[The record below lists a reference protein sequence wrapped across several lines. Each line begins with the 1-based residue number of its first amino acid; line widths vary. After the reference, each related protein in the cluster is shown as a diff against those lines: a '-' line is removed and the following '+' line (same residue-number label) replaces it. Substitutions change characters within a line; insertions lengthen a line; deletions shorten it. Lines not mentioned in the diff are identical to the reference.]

1 MINAQQTQGPS
12 VEEFYEPNNDVLL
25 GDMVSIRD
33 VSASDYDTADEGDE
47 GRLLDSLDGYD
58 SDDAIVPEEDLEKIR
73 VLLRGREEIAL
84 EFPKEKPKR
93 KFCKSHRKFWKQ
105 AVEEARQ
112 RKAKELEDLDKEHFI
127 PPEIPPDFQGKNK
140 FLYYVGAEDSV
151 KADVRWRCGFQLVK
165 NLNKEGNTNPKKKQN
180 RK

>member
-1 MINAQQTQGPS
+1 M
-12 VEEFYEPNNDVLL
+12 
-25 GDMVSIRD
+25 
-33 VSASDYDTADEGDE
+33 
-47 GRLLDSLDGYD
+47 
-58 SDDAIVPEEDLEKIR
+58 
-73 VLLRGREEIAL
+73 LLRGREEIAL

-93 KFCKSHRKFWKQ
+93 KFCKSHRKFRKQ

-127 PPEIPPDFQGKNK
+127 PPKIPPDFQGKNE

-165 NLNKEGNTNPKKKQN
+165 ISIKRGTLTQKRNKIEN
-180 RK
+180 RG